1 MASIQDL
8 IASKEYPKALQRLKA
23 ELQRSPKDPRLRLRY
38 ADVLLMAGKQREAVK
53 ELLDLADAH
62 AADGFTA
69 KAIALLKRVEK
80 LEPRRADIKSR
91 LKGLV
96 QQKVSQAPSAPAP
109 SGGGF
114 EFGMEEF
121 DPAEEIAIG
130 SSPVSVDAPAPAPEP
145 VPMPGFEPDPPAE
158 PGPFGVE
165 PAPEP
170 QLDAAEPEPLEIT
183 PDPEPSPEPA
193 LLDSDLEGLDFV
205 DVDPEPAAAPAP
217 EGGDSFLNT
226 PLFEGLSEDELM
238 AVIQGLNFESFA
250 SGDIVVAEGAPGAS
264 MYIITTG
271 RVKAFVKDREGH
283 YRLVK
288 ELLEGDFFGEV
299 SVLTGRPRTATVTAA
314 SDCELLELDRPTLD
328 AITEKYPRV
337 HQVLKKFHEKR
348 AQATVEALLKK
359 G

>member
-8 IASKEYPKALQRLKA
+8 IAAKDYPKALQRLQA

-38 ADVLLMAGKQREAVK
+38 ADVLLLADKQREGVK
-53 ELLDLADAH
+53 ELLDLADMH

-91 LKGLV
+91 LKNLV
-96 QQKVSQAPSAPAP
+96 QKKVSQAPSAPSR

-121 DPAEEIAIG
+121 DPGEEIAIG
-130 SSPVSVDAPAPAPEP
+130 GGPPISVEAPAPMPTFEPEP
-145 VPMPGFEPDPPAE
+145 MPAFEPE
-158 PGPFGVE
+158 PIPSFE
-165 PAPEP
+165 PE
-170 QLDAAEPEPLEIT
+170 AALEPEPLEIT
-183 PDPEPSPEPA
+183 PDPEP
-193 LLDSDLEGLDFV
+193 LDPDLEGLDYV
-205 DVDPEPAAAPAP
+205 QVDPEPAPAAA
-217 EGGDSFLNT
+217 ETGSFLSS

-238 AVIQGLNFESFA
+238 ALIQGLNFESFSA
-250 SGDIVVAEGAPGAS
+250 GDIVVAEGAPGAS

-271 RVKAFVKDREGH
+271 RVKAFVKDRHGH

-314 SDCELLELDRPTLD
+314 ADCEVLELDRPTLD
-328 AITEKYPRV
+328 AITARYPRV
-337 HQVLKKFHEKR
+337 HEILKKFHEKR

-359 G
+359 D

>member
-8 IASKEYPKALQRLKA
+8 IASKDYPKALQRLRA
-23 ELQRSPKDPRLRLRY
+23 ELKRSPKDPRLRLRY
-38 ADVLLMAGKQREAVK
+38 ADVLLMAGKQREGVK
-53 ELLDLADAH
+53 ELLDISDAH

-91 LKGLV
+91 LANLV
-96 QQKVSQAPSAPAP
+96 HEKVSEAPSAPRA

-121 DPAEEIAIG
+121 DPSEEIAIG
-130 SSPVSVDAPAPAPEP
+130 GPPVSVDAPAPER
-145 VPMPGFEPDPPAE
+145 VPMPAFEPE
-158 PGPFGVE
+158 PE

-170 QLDAAEPEPLEIT
+170 QPAAAPAEPEPLEIT
-183 PDPEPSPEPA
+183 PDPEPAP
-193 LLDSDLEGLDFV
+193 LDTDFEGLDFV
-205 DVDPEPAAAPAP
+205 DVEPDVEPEPAAPAP
-217 EGGDSFLNT
+217 PGGGSFLNT
-226 PLFEGLSEDELM
+226 PLFEGLSEEELM
-238 AVIQGLNFESFA
+238 AVISGLNFESFA
-250 SGDIVVAEGAPGAS
+250 SGDVVVAEGAPGES

-271 RVKAFVKDREGH
+271 RVKAFVKDRKGH

-314 SDCELLELDRPTLD
+314 ADCELLELDRPTLD

-337 HQVLKKFHEKR
+337 HEVLKRFHEKR